1 MPQING
7 EWVDHEDLERKVLEV
22 WSNVADKM
30 RDVGAALGALGDKAA
45 AVIKVVDQVSNEF
58 DALGPL
64 LDALA
69 EDDDGDEDGRDDVE
83 DMEG

>member
-22 WSNVADKM
+22 WSNVAGKM
-30 RDVGAALGALGDKAA
+30 REVGVALGALGDKAGEF
-45 AVIKVVDQVSNEF
+45 IKVVDQVSNEF

-69 EDDDGDEDGRDDVE
+69 QDDEDEGDDVE